1 MMNFWRQHRRASRI
15 ATAMLVAWLFAL
27 ASSWANA
34 CLVQD
39 RAPARGVVH
48 GNAGLVLATHTALGH
63 AHEQPGHEEPADH
76 DSDGARQLCQ
86 SVCDDEQ
93 TTLPKVV
100 APSVLDLGPPGL
112 VPTESWSFCAA
123 QAQFPSGCPLAAAPP
138 PEASVAIRFLRLT
151 I

>member
-1 MMNFWRQHRRASRI
+1 
-15 ATAMLVAWLFAL
+15 MLVAWLFAL
-27 ASSWANA
+27 VSSWANA
-34 CLVQD
+34 CLIQEPVHGAAHAASAD
-39 RAPARGVVH
+39 RALVAQA
-48 GNAGLVLATHTALGH
+48 AGGHTR
-63 AHEQPGHEEPADH
+63 GHEEPADH

-112 VPTESWSFCAA
+112 VPTEAWSFCAA

-138 PEASVAIRFLRLT
+138 PVASVALRFLRLT

>member
-15 ATAMLVAWLFAL
+15 ATAMLVVWLFAL
-27 ASSWANA
+27 VSSWANA

-39 RAPARGVVH
+39 RALVH
-48 GNAGLVLATHTALGH
+48 GIAHAGAEQALVAQAAGRH
-63 AHEQPGHEEPADH
+63 AGHEEPADH
-76 DSDGARQLCQ
+76 DSDGARRLCK

-100 APSVLDLGPPGL
+100 TPSVLDLGPPAL
-112 VPTESWSFCAA
+112 VPTEAWSFCAA

-138 PEASVAIRFLRLT
+138 PEAPVAIRFLRLM

>member
-15 ATAMLVAWLFAL
+15 AAAMLVVWLFAL
-27 ASSWANA
+27 VSSWANA
-34 CLVQD
+34 CLIQEPVHGAAHAASAD
-39 RAPARGVVH
+39 RALVAQA
-48 GNAGLVLATHTALGH
+48 AGGHTR
-63 AHEQPGHEEPADH
+63 GHEEPADH

-112 VPTESWSFCAA
+112 VPTEAWSFCAA